1 MNIVILNNLPHFPDP
16 RRWDFD
22 LVRYEQFVSHTS
34 HTVTYV
40 ANERGVSGIT
50 AEPGS
55 YTLYRLEDLSDTAAY
70 EPLLKEVMRAHGA
83 IDRLIAFAE
92 SLQDTA
98 AELRERYDIPGNRPE
113 QNRFGRNKL
122 LMKQKVQAAGLRAPR
137 YRSITS
143 AQSQDALDFAA
154 AVGFP
159 LILKPIDGHS
169 SKGVRKLADSE
180 DLREAIL
187 ALPAGV
193 AHDLEEFI
201 DGDMFHVDGLI
212 DADDRVFFIV
222 PSRYV
227 NGGLDF
233 ELGAPYGSVTL
244 DPVTQAEL
252 YRPLTAFATGCV
264 EAIGL
269 RHGAFHLELFRKFDG
284 ELVFIEVAAR
294 IPGCDAPWMIHQAT
308 GVNLFGEWLNLIMGR
323 PVRIEPP
330 TGVTAAWVMFPR
342 PDGLPRRVTAVSSFL
357 GRVPTV
363 SRELV
368 PEVGSVLEP
377 EPGYCSLQ
385 AGRFL
390 FCGNSAE
397 QVNRDVQRVL
407 SEFSICTVASST
419 STPQPEGTATTA
431 TPAKRALLLL
441 AHQGRGYFAAIQKS
455 LQDLDVACLV
465 LSSKPRNAH
474 DQEDLVRLATE
485 RLWVVEDT
493 GLEESHVA
501 RTLDEAKAEGYE
513 VVAAL
518 ATFEGYR
525 RLMSEI
531 NHQLG
536 AKDPAPA
543 DIVFCMDKYL
553 CRRYLYERGLSR
565 SNAILLDAQTLAA
578 LHADPQPRFVK
589 PRRGAASFACFRLSA
604 DLTFDKLHQLQH
616 QMRTDVWLNAMFLG
630 HFDFIAEDYIPG
642 DEYSFEVLVLDA
654 ESYVI
659 GVHAKYLCEG
669 GGTTLE
675 VSTSLPA
682 HQLSDAQEL
691 AGEQYIARC
700 LRALN
705 LNSGCYHIEARF
717 DPRTDNWDIIEINV
731 RMGGALINQSIGVF
745 TGGPTLLDLWIR
757 VLCSGSAAGIDTLRR
772 QLSALRESTRRANK
786 EIVHGSVFITRY
798 GERNRTVE
806 HISIAG
812 LPRQPDIYDIPV
824 RAGAKLPDS
833 QRGIFILNALW
844 RVDVDHIGREL
855 SELAAMVDESFVIR
869 YAGDELT
876 IRKETDMNRVTRCGI
891 ERPAPF
897 FSLQD
902 GERIRAQLDSYLDK
916 QIAVWGATVPYA
928 NHLESKELNMAWYRR
943 HTIEHVWRIRLSRA
957 AHTRA
962 LHEIAKISP
971 EAAQLYGQYQAEE
984 MNHDLLFLQDC
995 KAIGVTEEEL
1005 LNTEPFLATR
1015 LLQGF
1020 FYFVC
1025 EHEHPMGVVASSYLV
1040 EYTTAKLTPRH
1051 IRGLRES
1058 LGEEKIRGQLAHI
1071 NTDLGDDH
1079 AGEMWRILRYLL
1091 RSEADVEKV
1100 LRYFDDVTEIAAM
1113 YFRELHEA
1121 TVAHSKAA

>member
-1 MNIVILNNLPHFPDP
+1 
-16 RRWDFD
+16 
-22 LVRYEQFVSHTS
+22 
-34 HTVTYV
+34 
-40 ANERGVSGIT
+40 
-50 AEPGS
+50 
-55 YTLYRLEDLSDTAAY
+55 
-70 EPLLKEVMRAHGA
+70 
-83 IDRLIAFAE
+83 
-92 SLQDTA
+92 
-98 AELRERYDIPGNRPE
+98 
-113 QNRFGRNKL
+113 
-122 LMKQKVQAAGLRAPR
+122 
-137 YRSITS
+137 
-143 AQSQDALDFAA
+143 
-154 AVGFP
+154 
-159 LILKPIDGHS
+159 
-169 SKGVRKLADSE
+169 
-180 DLREAIL
+180 
-187 ALPAGV
+187 
-193 AHDLEEFI
+193 
-201 DGDMFHVDGLI
+201 MFHVDGLI
-212 DADDRVFFIV
+212 DADDRVVFIL

-244 DPVTQAEL
+244 DPVTQSGL
-252 YRPLTAFATGCV
+252 YRSLTAFATRCV

-269 RHGAFHLELFRKFDG
+269 RHGAFHLELFQKFNG

-294 IPGCDAPWMIHQAT
+294 IPGCDAPWMIHEAT

-323 PVRIEPP
+323 PGQIEPR

-342 PDGLPRRVTAVSSFL
+342 PGGLPRRVTAVSSFL
-357 GRVPTV
+357 GRVPSV
-363 SRELV
+363 CRELV
-368 PEVGSVLEP
+368 PDVGSVLEP
-377 EPGYCSLQ
+377 EQGYCSMQ

-390 FCGNSAE
+390 FCGNSAG
-397 QVNRDVQRVL
+397 QVNHDVQQVL
-407 SEFSICTVASST
+407 SEFSISTVALDSH
-419 STPQPEGTATTA
+419 TPELERTA
-431 TPAKRALLLL
+431 PMGRKALLLL
-441 AHQGRGYFAAIQKS
+441 AHQGRGYFAAIQQS
-455 LQDLDVACLV
+455 LHELGVACLV
-465 LSSKPRNAH
+465 LSSKPRYAH
-474 DQEDLVRLATE
+474 DEEDLVRLAPE
-485 RLWVVEDT
+485 RLWVAEDT
-493 GLEESHVA
+493 GLEERHVA
-501 RTLDEAKAEGYE
+501 RTLEEAKAEGYE

-525 RLMSEI
+525 RLMAEF

-536 AKDPAPA
+536 AKDSAPA
-543 DIVFCMDKYL
+543 DIVLCMDKYL
-553 CRRYLYERGLSR
+553 CRRHLCERGLSH
-565 SNAILLDAQTLAA
+565 SNAVLLDAQTLAA
-578 LHADPQPRFVK
+578 LQADPRPRFVK
-589 PRRGAASFACFRLSA
+589 PRRGAASFACFRLNP
-604 DLTFDKLHQLQH
+604 DLTIDELHELQQ

-630 HFDFIAEDYIPG
+630 QFDFIAEDYIPG

-654 ESYVI
+654 DSYVI
-659 GVHAKYLCEG
+659 GVHAKFLCES

-682 HQLSDAQEL
+682 HRLSDAQEL

-705 LNSGCYHIEARF
+705 MNCGCYHIEARF
-717 DPRTDNWDIIEINV
+717 DPRTHRWDIIEINV
-731 RMGGALINQSIGVF
+731 RMGGALINQSVGVF

-757 VLCSGSAAGIDTLRR
+757 VLCCSGTAESDALHF
-772 QLSALRESTRRANK
+772 QLSTLRESVRRANK

-824 RAGAKLPDS
+824 RAGSKLPDS

-844 RVDVDHIGREL
+844 KVDVEHIAREL
-855 SELAAMVDESFVIR
+855 SQLAAMVDDSFVIR
-869 YAGDELT
+869 YAGAELRT
-876 IRKETDMNRVTRCGI
+876 GKENDMNRVTRCGI

-902 GERIRAQLDSYLDK
+902 GERIRARLDSYLDK
-916 QIAVWGATVPYA
+916 LIAVWAATVPYA
-928 NHLESKELNMAWYRR
+928 NHLESKELNIAWYRR

-995 KAIGVTEEEL
+995 KAIGVTDEEL
-1005 LNTEPFLATR
+1005 LNTEPFRATR

-1025 EHEHPMGVVASSYLV
+1025 EHEHPMGVVASSYLI

-1091 RSEADVEKV
+1091 NSEADVEKV
-1100 LRYFDDVTEIAAM
+1100 LRYFDDVKEISAM
-1113 YFRELHEA
+1113 YFRELYEA
-1121 TVAHSKAA
+1121 TVAPSKAA